1 MDPVDS
7 DARILVVD
15 DEDANVYLLVRLL
28 TRAGYRA
35 AAGTTDPRDALLRI
49 ERDDPDLLLLD
60 LHMPDL
66 DGYAVLEAVRSRE
79 GAGFLPVIVLTG
91 DIDAETRR
99 RALSLGATD
108 FLTKPFDLDEVVLRA
123 RNLLELRR
131 LHRELEVQNVQLR
144 DEVVDRTR
152 ALDEIHR
159 ERRRIAD
166 AFGRL
171 RGGETAEETARLLC
185 AEVVSVTGLPEAL
198 FLAFRAG
205 GTVVPLAA
213 AGRDDSI
220 VLGRPLPDAVG
231 QDLRDRAAAGPWLEE
246 RSAPLAPRVSEG
258 IGQRV
263 DVHAPVR
270 VGAEIAGLVV
280 AGGPLPGAA
289 ERAPDRLPAILEFA
303 AVAGAL
309 LGPQILADRSAI
321 LRETIG
327 GIIERGAFHPLY
339 QPIVDLE
346 SGATLGYEALTRFDD
361 GAPPDRRIADAAAV
375 GLGRELELACL
386 ERALRDAGNLAP
398 EAWLSLNVSPDTVL
412 DAPRLAAVIGGRG
425 RDLVLE
431 VTEHAAVSDYVA
443 LRAATDRLRPIARVA
458 IDDAGAGY
466 ASFRHIVELRP
477 DFVKLD
483 IGLIRSIDGD
493 PARQAV
499 VAGMDYFA
507 LKTGCS
513 LIAEGIESEAERD
526 VLRSL
531 AIELGQGYLLGRPR
545 AADALPH

>member
-1 MDPVDS
+1 MDPVES

-15 DEDANVYLLVRLL
+15 DEAANVHLLLRVL

-35 AAGTTDPRDALLRI
+35 ASGTSDPRDALASI
-49 ERDDPDLLLLD
+49 DRDDPDLLLLD
-60 LHMPDL
+60 LHMPTL
-66 DGYAVLEAVRSRE
+66 DGYQVLEAVRGRQ

-159 ERRRIAD
+159 ERRRIAE

-171 RGGETAEETARLLC
+171 RGGDTAEETARLLC

-198 FLAFRAG
+198 FIAFRAG
-205 GTVVPLAA
+205 GTAVPLAA
-213 AGRDDSI
+213 AGREDSI
-220 VLGRPLPDAVG
+220 VLGRPLPAAAGD
-231 QDLRDRAAAGPWLEE
+231 DLRTRAAAGPWLEE
-246 RSAPLAPRVSEG
+246 RNEAIAPRIAG
-258 IGQRV
+258 ARAQRI
-263 DVHAPVR
+263 DVHAPLR

-289 ERAPDRLPAILEFA
+289 ERAADRLPAILEFA

-309 LGPQILADRSAI
+309 LGPQILADRSVI

-327 GIIERGAFHPLY
+327 RIIERGAFRPVF

-346 SGATLGYEALTRFDD
+346 SGAILGYEALTRFED
-361 GAPPDRRIADAAAV
+361 GAPPDRRIADATAA

-386 ERALRDAGNLAP
+386 ERALLDAERLPSG
-398 EAWLSLNVSPDTVL
+398 AWLSLNVSPDTVL
-412 DAPRLAAVIGGRG
+412 DAERLAGVLDDPA

-431 VTEHAAVSDYVA
+431 LTEHAAVADYEP
-443 LRAATDRLRPIARVA
+443 LRAATDELRSRARIA

-493 PARQAV
+493 KARQAV

-531 AIELGQGYLLGRPR
+531 AIELGQGYLLGRPQPV
-545 AADALPH
+545 A

>member
-1 MDPVDS
+1 MDPVES
-7 DARILVVD
+7 DAHILVVD
-15 DEDANVYLLVRLL
+15 DEAANVYLLVRLL

-35 AAGTTDPRDALLRI
+35 AAGTSDPRDALVRV

-131 LHRELEVQNVQLR
+131 LHRELEAQNVQLR

-220 VLGRPLPDAVG
+220 VLGRPVPDAVG
-231 QDLRDRAAAGPWLEE
+231 QELRDRAAAGPWLEE
-246 RSAPLAPRVSEG
+246 RSAPLAPRVPGE

-270 VGAEIAGLVV
+270 AGAEIAGLVV

-289 ERAPDRLPAILEFA
+289 ERAADRLPAILEFA

-321 LRETIG
+321 LRDTIG
-327 GIIERGAFHPLY
+327 AIIERGAFHPLY

-346 SGATLGYEALTRFDD
+346 SGATLGYEALTRFED

-386 ERALRDAGNLAP
+386 RRALRDAGSLPAG
-398 EAWLSLNVSPDTVL
+398 AWLSLNVSPDTVL
-412 DAPRLAAVIGGRG
+412 DAPSLAAVIGGRG
-425 RDLVLE
+425 RGLVLE
-431 VTEHAAVSDYVA
+431 LTEHAAVSDYVA
-443 LRAATDRLRPIARVA
+443 LRAATDTLRPLARVA

-531 AIELGQGYLLGRPR
+531 AIELGQGYLLGRPQ
-545 AADALPH
+545 ASDAVPH

>member
-1 MDPVDS
+1 MDPVES

-15 DEDANVYLLVRLL
+15 DEPANVHLLVRLL

-35 AAGTTDPRDALLRI
+35 AAGTSDPREALTRV

-66 DGYAVLEAVRSRE
+66 DGYQVLDAVRSRL

-91 DIDAETRR
+91 DIDTETRR

-159 ERRRIAD
+159 ERRRIAE

-171 RGGETAEETARLLC
+171 RGGDTTEETARLLC
-185 AEVVSVTGLPEAL
+185 TEVVSVTGMPEAL
-198 FLAFRAG
+198 FMAFRAG

-213 AGRDDSI
+213 TGRDDSI
-220 VLGRPLPDAVG
+220 VLGRPLPEALG
-231 QDLRDRAAAGPWLEE
+231 AELRDRAAAGPWLEE
-246 RSAPLAPRVSEG
+246 RSAPLAPRIAG
-258 IGQRV
+258 AIGPRV

-270 VGAEIAGLVV
+270 AGAEIAGLVV
-280 AGGPLPGAA
+280 AGGPVPGPA
-289 ERAPDRLPAILEFA
+289 ESASDRLPAILEFA

-327 GIIERGAFHPLY
+327 RIIERGEFHPLF

-346 SGATLGYEALTRFDD
+346 SGSTLGYEALTRFDD
-361 GAPPDRRIADAAAV
+361 GAPPDRRIADAAAA
-375 GLGRELELACL
+375 GLGGDLELACL
-386 ERALRDAGNLAP
+386 ERALRDAERLP
-398 EAWLSLNVSPDTVL
+398 PRAW
-412 DAPRLAAVIGGRG
+412 

-431 VTEHAAVSDYVA
+431 LTEHAAVSDYEA
-443 LRAATDRLRPIARVA
+443 LRTATDTLRHLARVA

-526 VLRSL
+526 ILRTL
-531 AIELGQGYLLGRPR
+531 AIELGQGYLLGRPQT
-545 AADALPH
+545 ADHLLH

>member
-1 MDPVDS
+1 MDPVES

-15 DEDANVYLLVRLL
+15 DEPANVHLLVRLL

-35 AAGTTDPRDALLRI
+35 AAGTSDPREALTRV

-66 DGYAVLEAVRSRE
+66 DGYQVLDAVRSRL

-91 DIDAETRR
+91 DIDTETRR

-159 ERRRIAD
+159 ERRRIAE

-171 RGGETAEETARLLC
+171 RGGDTTEETARLLC
-185 AEVVSVTGLPEAL
+185 TEVVSVTGMPEAL
-198 FLAFRAG
+198 FMAFRAG

-213 AGRDDSI
+213 TGRDDSI
-220 VLGRPLPDAVG
+220 VLGRPLPEALG
-231 QDLRDRAAAGPWLEE
+231 AELRDRAAAGPWLEE
-246 RSAPLAPRVSEG
+246 RSAPLAPRIAG
-258 IGQRV
+258 AIGPRV

-270 VGAEIAGLVV
+270 AGAEIAGLVV
-280 AGGPLPGAA
+280 AGGPVPGPA
-289 ERAPDRLPAILEFA
+289 ESASDRLPAILEFA

-327 GIIERGAFHPLY
+327 RIIERGEFHPLF

-346 SGATLGYEALTRFDD
+346 SGSTLGYEALTRFDD
-361 GAPPDRRIADAAAV
+361 GAPPDRRIADAAAA
-375 GLGRELELACL
+375 GLGGDLELACL
-386 ERALRDAGNLAP
+386 ERALRDAERLP
-398 EAWLSLNVSPDTVL
+398 PRAWLSLNVSPDTVL
-412 DAPRLAAVIGGRG
+412 DAPRLAAALEDPG

-431 VTEHAAVSDYVA
+431 LTEHAAVSDYEA
-443 LRAATDRLRPIARVA
+443 LRTATDTLRHLARVA

-526 VLRSL
+526 ILRTL
-531 AIELGQGYLLGRPR
+531 AIELGQGYLLGRPQT
-545 AADALPH
+545 ADHLLH